1 MSMMSI
7 LILVFLLTLISGI
20 PVSFSI
26 LLSSVAAIVL
36 GGGTMPLSIIAQ
48 RISNGAGSF
57 TMLALPL
64 FILSGNILAY
74 GCTPRLVALANM
86 LFGRMPGSIGAVTSG
101 SCAFF
106 GAVSGSP
113 NATTA
118 AVGGITAPE
127 MLRQGYKKGY
137 AASLLA
143 ASGGLG
149 ALIPPSTYMV
159 VYASIAGTSIGDQLM
174 SGFLPGLLVM
184 LLLMGFNGLV
194 CRRRGYGE
202 INTKVYTGKEKLK
215 IVLDAIP
222 PLLMPFMILGGIS
235 FGILTPT
242 ESATIATVYAF
253 VLSVVIYKE
262 LPLKKMPE
270 ILLKSV
276 MGSGM
281 ILFIIAC
288 SAPFG
293 WILTTNNVSEIIK
306 NLIFSVSDTKF
317 FVMTTITLI
326 LLFLGLFMETSTTC
340 IICVPIFLPIVQT
353 FGITPVQFGVIM
365 ALAHVIGN
373 ITPPL
378 AVCLYTA
385 TSIVDCPVEET
396 IPDVYVIAAI
406 EVIALI
412 VAINWA
418 PLATFLPSLM
428 H

>member
-1 MSMMSI
+1 MSM
-7 LILVFLLTLISGI
+7 LGILVIVFVITLLLGI
-20 PVSFSI
+20 PVGFSI
-26 LLSSVAAIVL
+26 LLSSVTAIVF
-36 GGGTMPLSIIAQ
+36 GGGGMPLTIIAQ

-159 VYASIAGTSIGDQLM
+159 VYASIAATSIGEQLM
-174 SGFLPGLLVM
+174 SGFLPGILVM
-184 LLLMGFNGLV
+184 LLLMLYNGFI
-194 CRRRGYGE
+194 CKRRGYGE
-202 INTKVYTGKEKLK
+202 VNTKVYTKKEKIK
-215 IVLDAIP
+215 IVVDAIP
-222 PLLMPFMILGGIS
+222 PLLMPVLILGGITS
-235 FGILTPT
+235 GIITPT

-253 VLSVVIYKE
+253 ILSCLVYKE
-262 LPLKKMPE
+262 LPLRKLPE
-270 ILLKSV
+270 ILLKSIT
-276 MGSGM
+276 GSSM

-293 WILTTNNVSEIIK
+293 WVLTTNNVSEIIR
-306 NLIFSVSDTKF
+306 NLLFSISDTKF
-317 FVMTTITLI
+317 FVMGTIVLI

-385 TSIVDCPVEET
+385 TSIVDCPVEDT
-396 IPDVYVIAAI
+396 VPDVFVIAAV
-406 EVIALI
+406 EVLALI
-412 VAINWA
+412 VAIVWA

-428 H
+428 